1 MKIFLDSANL
11 AEIREAVSWGAID
24 GVTTNPSLVA
34 KEGRDFFPLLKEI
47 CETVQGPVSMETI
60 SRDTA
65 GMVEEGRVF
74 ARLHPHIVVK
84 CPLTKE
90 GLAATRQLSKDKI
103 RVNVTLCFSPS
114 QALLA
119 AKAGAAYVSPFVG
132 RLDDIS
138 ADGMGLIRD
147 IKTIYANYAF
157 STRILVASIRHPLH
171 VVEAA
176 KLGAD
181 IGTMPF
187 AVLQS
192 LVKHPLTDAGL
203 DRFLKDWEKLPAAA
217 KAWKLPGGAFGSAAD
232 AHGADPSASLPALS
246 PGTGGTSAGRL
257 PVPPAAGRQA
267 GTMPR
272 RAAPTRRQR
281 VKRG

>member
-11 AEIREAVSWGAID
+11 TEIKEAMSWGAID

-34 KEGRDFFPLLKEI
+34 KERRDFFPLLKEI
-47 CETVQGPVSMETI
+47 CETVNGPVSMETT
-60 SRDTA
+60 SRDAA

-74 ARLHPHIVVK
+74 AKLHPHIVVK

-90 GLAATRQLSKDKI
+90 GLKATRQLTAERI

-119 AKAGAAYVSPFVG
+119 AKAGAYFVSPFVG

-138 ADGMGLIRD
+138 SDGMGLIRD
-147 IKTIYANYAF
+147 IKTIYANYGF
-157 STRILVASIRHPLH
+157 ETKILVASIRHPLH

-176 KLGAD
+176 RIGAD

-187 AVLQS
+187 AVLES
-192 LVKHPLTDAGL
+192 LIKHPLTDAGL
-203 DRFLKDWEKLPAAA
+203 DRFLKDWAQLPPEVKQW
-217 KAWKLPGGAFGSAAD
+217 KALA
-232 AHGADPSASLPALS
+232 
-246 PGTGGTSAGRL
+246 TSKG
-257 PVPPAAGRQA
+257 
-267 GTMPR
+267 
-272 RAAPTRRQR
+272 
-281 VKRG
+281 